1 MYYHYRLVFKTETD
15 SRQGPTV
22 FPILFASIVGRAA
35 HAILLWRL
43 EKGGRIGIL
52 DTLASSTS
60 LTSTVTSQLQLR
72 SLSILSVALLAVWSL
87 SPIGGQASVRIM
99 TVGSK
104 DIKIHDSL
112 WYMVDSGYLGAYTSA
127 EMELQ
132 GGSMAG
138 TVFVTALMGSPAT
151 KSSPLDVW
159 GNVKVPR
166 FEGYEEVAKLDHD
179 GWYETKDGDSDAYSS
194 LVGIPILGMSRSNFI
209 DYVTRIHSPYLSLQ
223 CSINTTVSDRD
234 SISDKVLPGLSSNAS
249 GSGSMLFWD
258 IPDPSMLVNT
268 SQESSRDR
276 VLPETASPLRIK
288 YVPLYRSN
296 FTLTC
301 DVTQSYVETEIQC
314 PTPSTC
320 AAMRIR
326 RSKLDHSPAAWTLLD
341 ISWRSPKLLFEGIL
355 KPFAAGK
362 YRYPQ
367 LFDRYLADPDL
378 MNSNYANVS
387 QTTEDKYT
395 IRLGQMLNTYFASL
409 NGFFA
414 ITAGITNDTA
424 YSWDNNQ
431 TFKLPPNVNASWQAL
446 YDSTLSNNLSNNIF
460 TTRTWTSEVT
470 KTERKEVIVAH
481 RGWVVALCLA
491 SIVLIVAS
499 LVAPFVRHFLAT
511 GMDVAMNIS
520 SLATRNNAHMSL
532 PQTGTYLD
540 ASDRAR
546 LLFNHRVRF
555 GDADSAA
562 DVGSL
567 VIGSCDRVGDAGVA
581 RVRKRR
587 LYE

>member
-1 MYYHYRLVFKTETD
+1 
-15 SRQGPTV
+15 
-22 FPILFASIVGRAA
+22 
-35 HAILLWRL
+35 
-43 EKGGRIGIL
+43 
-52 DTLASSTS
+52 
-60 LTSTVTSQLQLR
+60 
-72 SLSILSVALLAVWSL
+72 
-87 SPIGGQASVRIM
+87 
-99 TVGSK
+99 
-104 DIKIHDSL
+104 
-112 WYMVDSGYLGAYTSA
+112 MVNNGYLGSYDSA
-127 EMELQ
+127 EMQLQ

-138 TVFVTALMGSPAT
+138 TVFVTALMGSAAT

-159 GNVKVPR
+159 GNVKVPII
-166 FEGYEEVAKLDHD
+166 ESYEQVAKMNHD

-194 LVGIPILGMSRSNFI
+194 LVGIPILGMNRSNFI

-223 CSINTTVSDRD
+223 CSINTTVSESDPLVDR
-234 SISDKVLPGLSSNAS
+234 ILPGLSSNAS
-249 GSGSMLFWD
+249 SSGSMLFWD
-258 IPDPSMLVNT
+258 IPDRSIPVDT
-268 SQESSRDR
+268 SRESSRDR
-276 VLPETASPLRIK
+276 DKVLPETSSPLRMK
-288 YVPLYRSN
+288 YVPWYHSN

-320 AAMRIR
+320 AARRIR
-326 RSKLDHSPAAWTLLD
+326 RSRLDHYPAAWTLLD
-341 ISWRSPKLLFEGIL
+341 ISWRSPILLFKGIL
-355 KPFAAGK
+355 KPFIAGK
-362 YRYPQ
+362 LSYPQ

-378 MNSNYANVS
+378 INSNYANVS
-387 QTTEDKYT
+387 QTTEEKYT
-395 IRLGQMLNTYFASL
+395 IRLGQMLNTYFSCL

-424 YSWDNNQ
+424 YSWDNNH
-431 TFKLPPNVNASWQAL
+431 TFKLPPNVNGSWQDL
-446 YDSTLSNNLSNNIF
+446 YNPTLSNIWSNDKF
-460 TTRTWTSEVT
+460 KTRTWTSEVT

-481 RGWVVALCLA
+481 RAWVITLCLA

-546 LLFNHRVRF
+546 LLFDHQVRF

-567 VIGSCDRVGDAGVA
+567 VIGSLDRVGDAGVA